1 MFLPRKF
8 KNLKM
13 FPHRKFQNVQM
24 FPSRKFRKRK
34 QVTSLPHIHIP
45 CLLIRKIK
53 PTHRRL
59 GTIIVLAQR
68 VMLVQAVT
76 FNKLKT

>member
-1 MFLPRKF
+1 MFRQRKF
-8 KNLKM
+8 QNLKM
-13 FPHRKFQNVQM
+13 FPQRKFQNTRM
-24 FPSRKFRKRK
+24 FPSRKFRERK
-34 QVTSLPHIHIP
+34 QVTPLPHIHIP

-68 VMLVQAVT
+68 VMPVQAVT